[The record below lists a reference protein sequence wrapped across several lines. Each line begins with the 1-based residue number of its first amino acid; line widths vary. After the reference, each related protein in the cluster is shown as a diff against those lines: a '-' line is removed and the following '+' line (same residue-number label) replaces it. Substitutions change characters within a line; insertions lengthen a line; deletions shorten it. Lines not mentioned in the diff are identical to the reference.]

1 MAVRIWGMIQVIERS
16 SERDGVVIP
25 TFQGTVCIG
34 QVGRSSRHQ
43 IAHSQFLKEV
53 RWTRSDAVIRNGIFT
68 GDERVMTAAMNAAVS
83 VCQVELLI
91 SFREIQHN
99 LEEMRLFMS
108 ELGHET
114 SVHPKVVL
122 AGAGE
127 DRWEVESEDE
137 LLWAA
142 PQFLPSQRVVGWL
155 KEELERHDP
164 RAAHRL

>member
-1 MAVRIWGMIQVIERS
+1 MISVIEHS
-16 SERDGVVIP
+16 GERDGIVFP
-25 TFQGTVCIG
+25 TLQGIVCMG
-34 QVGRSSRHQ
+34 QVGRYSRYQ
-43 IAHSQFLKEV
+43 ITHSRFLEEV
-53 RWTRSDAVIRNGIFT
+53 RRMGADEVIRDGIFA
-68 GDERVMTAAMNAAVS
+68 GDERVMTAAMNAAIS
-83 VCQVELLI
+83 VCQAELLI

-127 DRWEVESEDE
+127 DRWKVESEDE

-155 KEELERHDP
+155 KEELERQDP
-164 RAAHRL
+164 DAAYRL

>member
-1 MAVRIWGMIQVIERS
+1 MVVRIWGMIRVIERS
-16 SERDGVVIP
+16 GERDGVAFP
-25 TFQGTVCIG
+25 TLQGIVSVG
-34 QVGRSSRHQ
+34 QVGRSSQYQ
-43 IAHSQFLKEV
+43 ITHSRFLEEV
-53 RWTRSDAVIRNGIFT
+53 RRMGSDAVIRNGIFT

-99 LEEMRLFMS
+99 LEEMRLFML